1 MTTGRFGGRL
11 WCSLLVLPALPLAA
25 LAAAPAAGQ
34 TPGPQAATLSPD
46 EADGLVEQAR
56 GPLVLD
62 RLSSLSPEVALSL
75 ARHGAGL
82 SLDGLSAIDVDAAR
96 ALALHGR
103 LGGDVP
109 ENLDVDAL
117 LGTLADLAG
126 GGDEEPDLDGLERL
140 LADLN
145 GGGGGESPDQPGAD
159 GDDSKGDGREADTW
173 LSLGG
178 LRSLSP
184 ETAAALALHEGP
196 LLLDGVRSLSAQA
209 AAALAAHSGE
219 LSLAGLADLPDD
231 VRDALADHD
240 GPVVL
245 PDALLAR

>member
-11 WCSLLVLPALPLAA
+11 RCSLLVLPALALAA

-34 TPGPQAATLSPD
+34 APGPQAATLSPD

-145 GGGGGESPDQPGAD
+145 GGGGGESPD
-159 GDDSKGDGREADTW
+159 GDDSKGDGREADAW

-245 PDALLAR
+245 PDAVLAR